1 MTLYERIEHDFIKHT
16 KLNYKAKLHALLLF
30 GKRNY
35 LKTLFSR
42 DTNLQREVAKRML
55 VADKLDYKE
64 YAQFIGELN
73 EQETNR
79 EEQ

>member
-1 MTLYERIEHDFIKHT
+1 MARFHAFIM
-16 KLNYKAKLHALLLF
+16 F
-30 GKRNY
+30 GKKNY
-35 LKTLFSR
+35 LKHLFAH

-55 VADKLDYKE
+55 TANKLDYKE

>member
-1 MTLYERIEHDFIKHT
+1 MTLYEKIESEFIKHT
-16 KLNYKAKLHALLLF
+16 KLNFKAWIHALLLF

-35 LKTLFSR
+35 LRMLFAK
-42 DTNLQREVAKRML
+42 DTNLKREVAKRML
-55 VADKLDYKE
+55 VANKLTYKE